1 MSADSPTLAVAAD
14 TVSILGVDVAAVAY
28 EPTIERLLAAI
39 THRDRLR
46 VHFCTVHTVI
56 EATRDERLRTRL
68 NAAELVAPDGMPLVW
83 VARLRGRRVERVCG
97 PDVMPALLDRGRA
110 IGARHFLYGGAP
122 GIAERLAAR
131 MRARYPGVEFVG
143 TYSPPFRPLTERR
156 TRRSSGCSRRPGPTA
171 SGWDSVRRGRSTGW
185 PSIATGSRR
194 RSCCAVGAAF
204 DFHAGTKR
212 RAPRLMQRTG
222 TEWLFRLASEPR
234 RLIGRYVRTNTMFVW
249 LLAQDSVSSRRRR
262 RGSDRGT
269 VDDGQVLRVHPGL
282 E

>member
-1 MSADSPTLAVAAD
+1 MSAESPTLAAATD

-28 EPTIERLLAAI
+28 EPTIQRLLAAI
-39 THRDRLR
+39 TRRDRLR

-122 GIAERLAAR
+122 GIAEGLAAR
-131 MRARYPGVEFVG
+131 MGARYPGVEFVG
-143 TYSPPFRPLTERR
+143 TYSPPFRPLTETEDEEVVRMLE
-156 TRRSSGCSRRPGPTA
+156 A
-171 SGWDSVRRGRSTGW
+171 SGADCIWVGL
-185 PSIATGSRR
+185 GSPRQEHWLAEHR
-194 RSCCAVGAAF
+194 DRLSAPLLLAVGAAF

-234 RLIGRYVRTNTMFVW
+234 RLMGRYVQTNTMFVW
-249 LLAQDSVSSRRRR
+249 LLAQDGVSSLRRRR
-262 RGSDRGT
+262 RARS
-269 VDDGQVLRVHPGL
+269 GQGR
-282 E
+282 